1 MVRVVGVAVD
11 IKNAGLLCQ
20 VWVQPKQSQ
29 LARGVLPE
37 LQMALAM
44 LAAVQLL
51 ELWLLPTAVVVAV
64 AVSKMV
70 VALVLLRVQA
80 VRVCLAPV

>member
-1 MVRVVGVAVD
+1 VLVVAVAVD
-11 IKNAGLLCQ
+11 IKNAGLLCL

-29 LARGVLPE
+29 LVQGVLPE
-37 LQMALAM
+37 PQMALAM
-44 LAAVQLL
+44 LVVLQLL
-51 ELWLLPTAVVVAV
+51 ELWLLPMVVVVVV